1 VIFFEHTGMNTIS
14 QPSVNPRTARG
25 FTLLEMVI
33 VLLLVG
39 LALGGAM
46 TLFISTSSERQLKS
60 AAGDLEL
67 LAKRARTVAM
77 VQQTPYAITF
87 FEQSARLSPLV
98 EAGYTDDQLK
108 ERQEFEADAL
118 RGGGPAPKFSPVRET
133 LSLDSFELS
142 VRRWGSNNWVPML
155 RNDPQVWRFDPNG
168 ICEPM
173 GVRIDFKDGWMEM
186 EFHPLSASVRDRSM
200 EAR

>member
-1 VIFFEHTGMNTIS
+1 MHKPLMKTIS
-14 QPSVNPRTARG
+14 HHSVSRRLARG

-33 VLLLVG
+33 VLALIG

-46 TLFISTSSERQLKS
+46 TLFISTSSERQLKG
-60 AAGDLEL
+60 AAGDMEL

-87 FEQSARLSPLV
+87 FEQSVRLSPLV

-108 ERQEFEADAL
+108 ERQEFESDAL
-118 RGGGPAPKFSPVRET
+118 RAGGPAPKFSPVRET
-133 LSLDSFELS
+133 LTFDSFALS
-142 VRRWGSNNWVPML
+142 VRRWGSDNWVPML

-168 ICEPM
+168 ICEPV
-173 GVRIDFKDGWMEM
+173 GVRLDFEDGWIEM

>member
-1 VIFFEHTGMNTIS
+1 MKTIS
-14 QPSVNPRTARG
+14 HHSVSRRLARG

-33 VLLLVG
+33 VLALIG

-46 TLFISTSSERQLKS
+46 TLFISTSSERQLKG
-60 AAGDLEL
+60 AAGDMEL

-87 FEQSARLSPLV
+87 FEQSVRLSPLV

-108 ERQEFEADAL
+108 ERQEFESDAL
-118 RGGGPAPKFSPVRET
+118 RAGGPAPKFSPVRET
-133 LSLDSFELS
+133 LTFDSFALS
-142 VRRWGSNNWVPML
+142 VRRWGSDNWVPML

-168 ICEPM
+168 ICEPV
-173 GVRIDFKDGWMEM
+173 GVRLDFEDGWIEM

>member
-1 VIFFEHTGMNTIS
+1 MNTIS
-14 QPSVNPRTARG
+14 HSIVTRRSAHG

-33 VLLLVG
+33 VLALVG

-46 TLFISTSSERQLKS
+46 TLFITTSSERQLKGVK
-60 AAGDLEL
+60 GDMEL
-67 LAKRARTVAM
+67 LAKRARSIAM

-98 EAGYTDDQLK
+98 EASYTDDQLQ
-108 ERQEFEADAL
+108 ERQDWEAEAL
-118 RGGGPAPKFSPVRET
+118 NAGGPAPKFSPVRDT
-133 LSLDSFELS
+133 IAFDNFALS
-142 VRRWGSNNWVPML
+142 VRRWGSSNWVPML
-155 RNDPQVWRFDPNG
+155 GNDPQVWRFDPNG

-173 GVRIDFKDGWMEM
+173 GVRVEFEDGWMEM
-186 EFHPLSASVRDRSM
+186 EFHPLSASVQDSSM

>member
-1 VIFFEHTGMNTIS
+1 MKTIS
-14 QPSVNPRTARG
+14 HQSVSRRLASG

-33 VLLLVG
+33 VLALIG

-46 TLFISTSSERQLKS
+46 TLFISTSSERQLKG
-60 AAGDLEL
+60 AAGDMEL

-87 FEQSARLSPLV
+87 FEQSVRLSPLV

-108 ERQEFEADAL
+108 ERQEFESDAL
-118 RGGGPAPKFSPVRET
+118 RAGGPAPKFSPVRET
-133 LSLDSFELS
+133 LTFDSFALS
-142 VRRWGSNNWVPML
+142 VRRWGSDNWVPML

-168 ICEPM
+168 ICEPI
-173 GVRIDFKDGWMEM
+173 GVRLDFEDGWIEM

>member
-1 VIFFEHTGMNTIS
+1 MNAIS
-14 QPSVNPRTARG
+14 HPSVIRRSARG

-33 VLLLVG
+33 VLALMG

-46 TLFISTSSERQLKS
+46 AMFISTSSERQLKS
-60 AAGDLEL
+60 AAGDMEL

-118 RGGGPAPKFSPVRET
+118 RSGGTAPKFTPVRET
-133 LSLDSFELS
+133 VNFDNFALS

-173 GVRIDFKDGWMEM
+173 GVRLDFDDGWMEM